1 MRNRLQADNEA
12 GSWRGELSDRKY
24 RQRGYQDSGR
34 EPQKKLEKPPPKKDN
49 TFGPRP
55 INMPGTRTVSRCA
68 ECGALLQN
76 LAEPLGQCPKCGFHL
91 HACKQ
96 CEHFDPSSRFECNQP
111 IPKRISPKDK
121 RNDCS
126 FYSMRVMIEKE
137 TSSKPAQRPND
148 ARQAF
153 ENLFKK

>member
-1 MRNRLQADNEA
+1 MNHFQEA
-12 GSWRGELSDRKY
+12 RLSDRKY
-24 RQRGYQDSGR
+24 RQRGYQDSGGDA
-34 EPQKKLEKPPPKKDN
+34 QKKPDKPAAAPKKDN

-55 INMPGTRTVSRCA
+55 MKMPGTRTVSRCA

-76 LAEPLGQCPKCGFHL
+76 LKDTLGQCPKCGFDL

-111 IPKRISPKDK
+111 IPERISPKDK
-121 RNDCS
+121 RNNCT
-126 FYSMRVMIEKE
+126 FYSIRVMIEKE